1 MSQYGFDIPIDNAY
15 VLLLLEIG
23 YLGTFLWMS
32 ILFFLIYYA
41 KKHSEMPI
49 YEWLPFFI
57 SLFVYSLFK
66 ILCYI
71 PDRTNIDLLNQQRLR
86 CSHKKIPT
94 NRLPEKKC
102 LLLFR

>member
-23 YLGTFLWMS
+23 YLGTFLWVS

-57 SLFVYSLFK
+57 SLFVYSLFEHG
-66 ILCYI
+66 LSV
-71 PDRTNIDLLNQQRLR
+71 DLYSLHWMVFLYFMISYRDMRLR
-86 CSHKKIPT
+86 HT
-94 NRLPEKKC
+94 
-102 LLLFR
+102 